1 MSPEAAF
8 EKALADMQAA
18 SAADMA
24 AHERKR
30 RDTRL
35 TYLSDVVRKLDKPIT
50 GRGFAGFV
58 QVIEATSADSS
69 RNWRLARVKSLMAA
83 RRQQLDTDP
92 RSTRFWLAKAA
103 EQHRKEV
110 FCRHREQ
117 AEANLEALCE
127 ALKWQR
133 AWVNHW
139 IRDVVEF
146 DTKPTPESL
155 TNALAKINAAL
166 ETSNVQ

>member
-1 MSPEAAF
+1 MSAF
-8 EKALADMQAA
+8 ETALLRMQADSDA
-18 SAADMA
+18 IMA

-35 TYLSDVVRKLDKPIT
+35 NYLSELYRKLDKPIT
-50 GRGFAGFV
+50 GHGFAGFV

-92 RSTRFWLAKAA
+92 RSSRFWMAKAA
-103 EQHRKEV
+103 EQHRKEL

-117 AEANLEALCE
+117 AE
-127 ALKWQR
+127 QR
-133 AWVNHW
+133 LAEIN
-139 IRDVVEF
+139 
-146 DTKPTPESL
+146 
-155 TNALAKINAAL
+155 NALAIASAELSLLLTYCDADIPVRKHNIERVLAAL
-166 ETSNVQ
+166 PAL